1 MDNLKISGILH
12 QSIFMLYCQVLQR
25 LQKIYFSNQS
35 FFRHSLT
42 FIWMDDE
49 SVTFFFLSPR
59 IQTSSKVRN
68 KLEVLVSK
76 CLHANFGLANKS
88 TASSSNYLLQV

>member
-1 MDNLKISGILH
+1 MNNLKISGILH

-49 SVTFFFLSPR
+49 SVTFFFLSPKHSN
-59 IQTSSKVRN
+59 IIKSSQQIGG
-68 KLEVLVSK
+68 
-76 CLHANFGLANKS
+76 FGFKMSPCQLWFGK
-88 TASSSNYLLQV
+88 